1 MRTPRACR
9 FRHAALLL
17 LVPLLAAGCVT
28 ASKRYEQGLR
38 LEERGRPAE
47 AARRYVDAL
56 RRDPSLQEA
65 RVRLQETGDLAVE
78 QALAASVA
86 ANAEDVGDRLLEL
99 DALVR
104 DAGAVGVR
112 LALPADYA
120 DQRRDVLDRAW
131 MAALD
136 RGEEYAHEGRFADAL
151 RQIDRAGAYEPDAEQ
166 REEMEEGRVDV
177 YTRWTEAELAA
188 GRYRAAYDVA
198 ERALQALGRGHPD
211 LGPVLAAQS
220 RAVDEGTVRVA
231 FLPVVTGGRAAD
243 SLPAGFLR
251 DVEDELETGPFAD
264 APLFVEVVDPRRV
277 RRELRGRGDRP
288 TTMAVQS
295 AARALGA
302 DLVVTMEVDSTWARE
317 SDTRSERRTARLRT
331 GPDTAYTVVSGR
343 RERNVRVRWTVMDVG
358 SRRTVDSGHLAAA
371 ADARFREGRFAGDW
385 RQLLLSRDER
395 VLFDRDRLDETDHD
409 LHTALAR
416 ELARRASAE
425 LYDRVLRLVD

>member
-1 MRTPRACR
+1 MRSPRACR
-9 FRHAALLL
+9 FRRAALLF

-28 ASKRYEQGLR
+28 ASTRYEQGLR

-56 RRDPSLQEA
+56 RRDPSLDEA

-78 QALAASVA
+78 QALAAATAS
-86 ANAEDVGDRLLEL
+86 NAEDAGDRLLEL

-104 DAGAVGVR
+104 DADAVGVR

-120 DQRRDVLDRAW
+120 DRRRDVLDRAW

-136 RGEEYAHEGRFADAL
+136 RGEDHADEGRFADAL
-151 RQIDRAGAYEPDAEQ
+151 RQIDRAGRYDPSSAQ

-198 ERALQALGRGHPD
+198 ERAMQSLGRGHPE
-211 LGPVLAAQS
+211 LGPVLAAQA
-220 RAVDEGTVRVA
+220 RAVEEGTVRVA
-231 FLPVVTGGRAAD
+231 VLPLAAAGRAAD

-251 DVEDELETGPFAD
+251 DVEDALEAGPFAD
-264 APLFVEVVDPRRV
+264 APLFVEVIDPRLV
-277 RRELRGRGDRP
+277 RRELRGRGGRP

-302 DLVVTMEVDSTWARE
+302 DLVVTMEVDSTWARD
-317 SDTRSERRTARLRT
+317 SDTRTERRTARLRT

-343 RERNVRVRWTVMDVG
+343 RERMVRVAWTVMDVG
-358 SRRTVDSGHLAAA
+358 SRRTLDSGHLTAA
-371 ADARFREGRFAGDW
+371 ADARFREGRFPGDW

-409 LHTALAR
+409 LRTALAG
-416 ELARRASAE
+416 ELARHAAAE